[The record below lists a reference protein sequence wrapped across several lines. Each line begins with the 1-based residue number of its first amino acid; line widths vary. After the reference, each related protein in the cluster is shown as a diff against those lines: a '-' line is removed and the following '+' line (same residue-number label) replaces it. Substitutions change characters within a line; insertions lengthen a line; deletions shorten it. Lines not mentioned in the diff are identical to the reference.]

1 MSKRRRILVLGS
13 SAGGGDWPPLAAAA
27 SALIERGHEVTY
39 FGDAELAEAT
49 RGSNLPIAAV
59 PAGRDL
65 GSYVKPWLEELE
77 ANPQAP
83 MPVPRWTEDVLSLAV
98 ALARRVKPEAL
109 VCTDFTLLLG
119 DALRAEFDTPLCLI
133 HSTFFVGENAKR
145 RIEDDFAPGHYATGR
160 GLSAFLGAANLVLL
174 ATDAVFDPPPDPR
187 PANHHWVGPLMWEP
201 MQVVPAYL
209 QTAGEPWALITLSST
224 RQAGEVALARA
235 ALAALAGF
243 PLRPLLTL
251 GDTTSRD
258 ELGPLPANARVER
271 YAPHS
276 PILERAALCVSH
288 AGHGIVSKALYFG
301 VPMVLIPWDR
311 DQPGVA
317 ARAEALGVARIVR
330 REELS
335 AERLSAAIREVLTDP
350 DLKEC
355 AARHGKRLRAQDA
368 RAMACRLIEEMS
380 AGGRVP

>member
-1 MSKRRRILVLGS
+1 MFKRRRILVLGS

-27 SALIERGHEVTY
+27 SALIERGHEVAY
-39 FGDAELAEAT
+39 FGDAELAVAT
-49 RGSNLPIAAV
+49 RETNLRIEAV
-59 PAGRDL
+59 PRGRDL
-65 GSYVKPWLEELE
+65 ASYMRPWLEELE
-77 ANPQAP
+77 SNPQAP
-83 MPVPRWTEDVLSLAV
+83 MPVPRWTEDVLPMAS
-98 ALARRVKPEAL
+98 ALARRVRPEAL

-119 DALRAEFDTPLCLI
+119 AALRAEIDRPLCLI

-145 RIEDDFAPGHYATGR
+145 RIEDDFAPSHYATATGFA
-160 GLSAFLGAANLVLL
+160 AFLRAANLVLL
-174 ATDAVFDPPPDPR
+174 ATDPVFDPPPDPR

-201 MQVVPAYL
+201 AQAVPAYL
-209 QTAGEPWALITLSST
+209 QTAGEPWALITLSSN
-224 RQAGEVALARA
+224 RQAGEVDLARA

-243 PLRPLLTL
+243 ALRPLLTL

-258 ELGPLPANARVER
+258 EIGPLPGKARVEPH
-271 YAPHS
+271 APHS
-276 PILERAALCVSH
+276 LILERAALCVSH

-335 AERLSAAIREVLTDP
+335 AESLSTAIRDVLTDP
-350 DLKEC
+350 DLKER
-355 AARHGKRLRAQDA
+355 AALHGKRLRAQDA
-368 RAMACRLIEEMS
+368 RATACKLIEEMS
-380 AGGRVP
+380 AGGVQ

>member
-27 SALIERGHEVTY
+27 SALIERGNEVAY
-39 FGDAELAEAT
+39 FGDGELAEAT
-49 RGSNLPIAAV
+49 RGSNLTIDAV

-65 GSYVKPWLEELE
+65 GSYMKPWLEELE

-83 MPVPRWTEDVLSLAV
+83 MPVPRWTEDILPLAVSLA
-98 ALARRVKPEAL
+98 RKVKPEVL

-119 DALRAEFDTPLCLI
+119 DALRAKIDRPLCLI

-145 RIEDDFAPGHYATGR
+145 RLEDDFAPSHHATAR
-160 GLSAFLGAANLVLL
+160 GIAAFLEMADLVLL
-174 ATDAVFDPPPDPR
+174 ATDPVFDPPPDSR
-187 PANHHWVGPLMWEP
+187 PANHHWVGPLLWEP
-201 MQVVPAYL
+201 AQSIPAYL
-209 QTAGEPWALITLSST
+209 QNPGEPWALITLSSN
-224 RQAGEVALARA
+224 RQAGEVELARA
-235 ALAALAGF
+235 ALTALAGF
-243 PLRPLLTL
+243 ALRPLLTL

-258 ELGPLPANARVER
+258 EIGPLPHRARLEP

-276 PILERAALCVSH
+276 PILQRAALCVSH

-317 ARAEALGVARIVR
+317 ARAEALGVARVVR
-330 REELS
+330 RQELS
-335 AERLSAAIREVLTDP
+335 AERLSAAIRDVLTDP
-350 DLKEC
+350 DLKER
-355 AARHGKRLRAQDA
+355 AALHGKRLRAQDA
-368 RAMACRLIEEMS
+368 HAAGCNLIEEMS
-380 AGGRVP
+380 ADGVR